1 MSRRAYSCA
10 VVCCAVVAYLL
21 VFPDDLAFAERLLRL
36 TEAIAPGVYAVLVAV
51 VLVAGATRIWGRQ
64 SSATAI
70 SPIDRAANS

>member
-10 VVCCAVVAYLL
+10 VVCCAAVAYLL

-36 TEAIAPGVYAVLVAV
+36 TEAVAPGMYAVLVAA
-51 VLVAGATRIWGRQ
+51 VLVGGAVRIWGGR

-70 SPIDRAANS
+70 SSIDRGGPT